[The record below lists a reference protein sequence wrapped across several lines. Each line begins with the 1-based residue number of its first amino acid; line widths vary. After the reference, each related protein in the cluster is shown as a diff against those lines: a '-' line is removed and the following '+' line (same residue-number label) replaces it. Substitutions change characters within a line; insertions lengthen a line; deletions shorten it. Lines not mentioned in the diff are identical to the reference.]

1 MSIVRFVSALSLLG
15 LLAQTLPAQEVV
27 KESSTGKSFP
37 VQITV
42 THEGKTYPLTLTGT
56 TVRKKLIVKV
66 YGMGHYMQDPPRG
79 SEKDVV
85 AAVLT
90 DGKAKQLTMEFVRD
104 VDVEKI
110 QGAYR
115 DGFAENATA
124 EDLTAITP
132 LVDQFLGFFTVAVK
146 ENDRYILRWLPGGTI
161 LATVAGVD
169 KPAIKNPTFAR
180 VLWSIW
186 LGEDSIVD
194 REELVERQL
203 AQ

>member
-1 MSIVRFVSALSLLG
+1 MSIVRFVSALSILG
-15 LLAQTLPAQEVV
+15 FLAQTLPAQEVV
-27 KESSTGKSFP
+27 KESSTGKTFP

-115 DGFAENATA
+115 DGFTENATA
-124 EDLTAITP
+124 EELKAITP
-132 LVDQFLGFFTVAVK
+132 LVDQFLGYFTTAVK

>member
-1 MSIVRFVSALSLLG
+1 MSILRFVSALSLLG
-15 LLAQTLPAQEVV
+15 LLAQTLPAQEVA
-27 KESSTGKSFP
+27 KEPSTGKSFP
-37 VQITV
+37 VRITV

-66 YGMGHYMQDPPRG
+66 YGMAHYMQDPPRG
-79 SEKDVV
+79 SEEDVV

-115 DGFAENATA
+115 DGFEENATA
-124 EDLTAITP
+124 EELKTITP
-132 LVDQFLGFFTVAVK
+132 LVDRFLGYFTAAVK
-146 ENDRYILRWLPGGTI
+146 ENDRYILRWLPGGTV

-169 KPAIKNPTFAR
+169 KPAIVNPTFAR

-194 REELVERQL
+194 REELLERQL

>member
-1 MSIVRFVSALSLLG
+1 MSIFRFVSALSVLG
-15 LLAQTLPAQEVV
+15 LLAQTLPAQEAVR
-27 KESSTGKSFP
+27 EPSTGKSFP
-37 VQITV
+37 VQVTI

-66 YGMGHYMQDPPRG
+66 YGMGHYMQDPPSG

-115 DGFAENATA
+115 DGFTENASA
-124 EDLTAITP
+124 EELKAITP
-132 LVDQFLGFFTVAVK
+132 LVDQFLGFFTTAVK

-161 LATVAGVD
+161 LATVSGVD

>member
-1 MSIVRFVSALSLLG
+1 MSIVRFVSALSVLG

-90 DGKAKQLTMEFVRD
+90 DGKAKQLTMDFVRD

-115 DGFAENATA
+115 DGFEENAA
-124 EDLTAITP
+124 GDELKAITP
-132 LVDQFLGFFTVAVK
+132 LVDQFLGYFTAPVK
-146 ENDRYILRWLPGGTI
+146 ENDRYVLRWLPGGTI
-161 LATVAGVD
+161 LSTVAGVD
-169 KPAIKNPTFAR
+169 KPAIKNPVFAR